1 MSYTR
6 LSARN
11 ATRGPHPS
19 IGRVDAT
26 GKRRLPNDLMT
37 NLNAIAAVRNVHQ
50 WWRALNL
57 AARWRD

>member
-1 MSYTR
+1 
-6 LSARN
+6 
-11 ATRGPHPS
+11 
-19 IGRVDAT
+19 
-26 GKRRLPNDLMT
+26 MT